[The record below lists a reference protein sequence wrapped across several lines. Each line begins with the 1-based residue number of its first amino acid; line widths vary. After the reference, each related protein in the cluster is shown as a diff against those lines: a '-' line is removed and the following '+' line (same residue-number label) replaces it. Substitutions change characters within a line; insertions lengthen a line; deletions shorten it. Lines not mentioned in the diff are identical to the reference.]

1 LATAASPDVVPSF
14 PIGSPLRRPRWPS
27 SSHTVRV
34 CGGVRLNL
42 SRRHTQVSSYIVSL
56 LSFVRLQLPGIRQC
70 FSSAA
75 SPRDEKVGRDPLCFT
90 TLNPQSKIQIPL
102 FVYFPLCCVRDVVTF
117 LHSPLSNPCLHM
129 YMSNRLP
136 YMFFLTQS
144 LPYILQD
151 MDLLPIFRLVVLIL
165 VF

>member
-1 LATAASPDVVPSF
+1 VPSF
-14 PIGSPLRRPRWPS
+14 PIGSPLRRPRWPG

-34 CGGVRLNL
+34 YGGVRLNL

-56 LSFVRLQLPGIRQC
+56 LSFVRLQLPGIQQC
-70 FSSAA
+70 FSLAA

-117 LHSPLSNPCLHM
+117 LHSPLSNSRLHM

-151 MDLLPIFRLVVLIL
+151 MDLLLIFRLVVLIL
-165 VF
+165 VFLIPFQLY